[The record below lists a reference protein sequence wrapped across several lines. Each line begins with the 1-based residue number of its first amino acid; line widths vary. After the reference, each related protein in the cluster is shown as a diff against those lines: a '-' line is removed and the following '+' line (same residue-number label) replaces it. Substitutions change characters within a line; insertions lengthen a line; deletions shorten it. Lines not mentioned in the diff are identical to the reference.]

1 MTKKWEHDNIKFHP
15 KNWSM
20 TKKLEHDK
28 KIGSMT
34 NLLMH
39 VLPFYLSCSN
49 ILSTFPN
56 IRLKTSFVAVLK
68 RSPSRFL
75 LFQRSKYRQFLSCS
89 NIFVMLQ
96 IFLSCSNFIYH
107 APTFSS
113 VFCEKFWSMIKKIGA

>member
-39 VLPFYLSCSN
+39 VLPFYLLCSN
-49 ILSTFPN
+49 NLSTFPN

-75 LFQRSKYRQFLSCS
+75 LFQRSKFRQFLSCS
-89 NIFVMLQ
+89 NIFVVLQYFCHAPNFFIMLQ
-96 IFLSCSNFIYH
+96 FHLSCSN
-107 APTFSS
+107 
-113 VFCEKFWSMIKKIGA
+113 VFVCFL